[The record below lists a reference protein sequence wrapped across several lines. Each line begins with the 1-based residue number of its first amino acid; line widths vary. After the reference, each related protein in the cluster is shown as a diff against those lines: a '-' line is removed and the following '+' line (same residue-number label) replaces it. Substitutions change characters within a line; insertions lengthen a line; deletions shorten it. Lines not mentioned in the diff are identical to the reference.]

1 VNNRDLRDFSV
12 DLHHTIYLKQRMP
25 QETVVVGESAI
36 FTREDALL
44 LQEAGVKAMLVGESL
59 LRQENL
65 ASAVTELIGC

>member
-1 VNNRDLRDFSV
+1 VSV
-12 DLHHTIYLKQRMP
+12 KLALISGVRTTAVVGS
-25 QETVVVGESAI
+25 TVLVVGESAI